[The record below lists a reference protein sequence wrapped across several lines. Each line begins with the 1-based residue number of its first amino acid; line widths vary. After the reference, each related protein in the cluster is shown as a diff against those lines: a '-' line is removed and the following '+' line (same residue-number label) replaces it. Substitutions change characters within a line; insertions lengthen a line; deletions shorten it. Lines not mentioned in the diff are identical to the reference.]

1 MKLHEQK
8 KTGTKQEQ
16 KIRGKRVIK
25 KPNKKRRKARFS
37 SR

>member
-8 KTGTKQEQ
+8 KTSTKQEQ

-25 KPNKKRRKARFS
+25 KPKKKGEKIIKC
-37 SR
+37 